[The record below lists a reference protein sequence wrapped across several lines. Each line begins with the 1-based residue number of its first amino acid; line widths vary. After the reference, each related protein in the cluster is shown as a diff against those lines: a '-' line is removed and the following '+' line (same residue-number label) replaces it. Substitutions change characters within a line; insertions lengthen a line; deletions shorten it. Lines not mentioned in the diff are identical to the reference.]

1 MKYFVRYE
9 QFNLNSPNTVPEE
22 ELHTLKYF
30 FGWDLFKQTF
40 RDISMNIYIM
50 TLLIFILS
58 LTLTQ

>member
-1 MKYFVRYE
+1 MIKNMKYFVRYE

-40 RDISMNIYIM
+40 RDISMNIYI
-50 TLLIFILS
+50 L
-58 LTLTQ
+58 